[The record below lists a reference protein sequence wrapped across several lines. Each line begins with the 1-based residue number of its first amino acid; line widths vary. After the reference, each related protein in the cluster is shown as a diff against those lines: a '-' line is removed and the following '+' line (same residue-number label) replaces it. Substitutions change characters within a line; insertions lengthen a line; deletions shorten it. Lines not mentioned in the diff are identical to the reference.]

1 MEEKNAGDKPGTDA
15 ARPARA
21 GHGPGRPPLRHVL
34 MAYENFERIVAVVLS
49 LLIAVI
55 VLVALIELVR
65 IVIYMLETETL
76 NPLQQETF
84 HLVFGMIMTLL
95 IALEFKHSII
105 KVALRNESVVQVR
118 TVILI
123 ALLALAR
130 KFVILDVHSSPAQIA
145 ALAAS
150 LLALGAVYGI
160 VRKRDRRRK
169 FGPPPPA
176 GEQAPPLAPDTGWGK
191 ERDRVR

>member
-1 MEEKNAGDKPGTDA
+1 MKGNDA
-15 ARPARA
+15 RTEPNQRP
-21 GHGPGRPPLRHVL
+21 HLLHHVL
-34 MAYENFERIVAVVLS
+34 DIYERFEQFVAVVLS
-49 LLIAVI
+49 ILIALI
-55 VLVALIELVR
+55 VAVALVELVR
-65 IVIYMLETETL
+65 VVLDMIASEAL

-84 HLVFGMIMTLL
+84 QLVFGMIMTLL

-105 KVALRNESVVQVR
+105 KVALRRESIVQVR

-176 GEQAPPLAPDTGWGK
+176 GEQAPPLAPGPGWKK
-191 ERDRVR
+191 EGDRLR